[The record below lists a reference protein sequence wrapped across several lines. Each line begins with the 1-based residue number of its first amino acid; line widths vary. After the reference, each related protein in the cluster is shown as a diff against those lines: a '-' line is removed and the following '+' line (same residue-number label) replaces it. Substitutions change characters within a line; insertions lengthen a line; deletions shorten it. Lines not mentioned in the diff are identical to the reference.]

1 LSLVSNDSSTS
12 LLASSKRV
20 NGSNLKQLVTVG
32 DAPNPT
38 KVLRG
43 LIRPVK
49 DKSSAKND
57 SSESTGAVGEDDGE
71 LDFGGLSLKEIV
83 ELSESG
89 ASLSGPTQSA
99 DECRSP

>member
-1 LSLVSNDSSTS
+1 VSNDSSTS

-20 NGSNLKQLVTVG
+20 NGSNLQQLVTVG